1 VGQTL
6 KPHIVLYVPYFLKLL
21 VGFPFSGNK
30 EFFFILGGSVSQ
42 FLNKSGIQNWTSQV
56 TKNPFDV

>member
-30 EFFFILGGSVSQ
+30 DFFILGDSVSQ
-42 FLNKSGIQNWTSQV
+42 FLNKPGVQNWTSQV